1 MDGMR
6 LRLIGEIEELGH
18 GARIELIAPL
28 GPRRGGGMRVLASA
42 VVAFPEYLPFFVNC
56 YTGVQPGVCTLV

>member
-18 GARIELIAPL
+18 GARIEMIAAL
-28 GPRRGGGMRVLASA
+28 GPRRGRESVRVLVGAEARASCA
-42 VVAFPEYLPFFVNC
+42 RCVP
-56 YTGVQPGVCTLV
+56 